1 MTALE
6 LVSFINHVVFV
17 GLFLA
22 ALWHALRQPGRLTS
36 DTALLLGAIASVLL
50 LARLSEFFGWQG
62 EPWLAGTQLLLLNT
76 VPFAMLRL
84 VEDMR
89 GIPRPVAWAG
99 AAAYVVVG
107 VLGFVGATS
116 LSEVAEVGAVGLVA
130 AILYFLAVGGYAAV
144 AFTVESRRTRGITRR
159 RMAAVSIGAF
169 LFIGGVVVLF
179 LGQLVLADA
188 SMTTVFGQL
197 AALLAGAAFFL
208 GFVPPTWI
216 RRAWREPDLRAFLE
230 RSIHLTREP
239 DERRSLL
246 EIGRMAADAFG
257 ASGAALGLA
266 DEERGILRWADE
278 SGWNEFPSDE
288 FVGGQAF
295 TQQRRVVA
303 LDAEQADPEHA
314 EDYRNS
320 AARTII
326 AAPVTT
332 DSRRL
337 GVLAIYADRSPIF
350 VEDDLWLLELLAD
363 QTAVVLEA
371 RELTAH
377 LSEIRARE
385 AATRLKEE
393 FLSAA
398 AHDLRTPLTVVLGQA
413 ELLERRL
420 QRNPEAR
427 VDAAGVARMTREA
440 RRLRDLV
447 TDLLDVQRLD
457 QARAVMDLAPADLR
471 DVLEEVRLRYRE
483 HEVPLTVAIPPEPV
497 AVAIDRARIEQTI
510 DNLVDNA
517 LKYGA
522 EGESPEVRLET
533 PDGEAAISVID
544 RGIGI
549 PEPDRERIFERF
561 FRGSN
566 AHSITDTGIGLGLY
580 ICRRIV
586 EEHGG
591 RIEYVPTPG
600 GGSTFRFTL
609 PLLATADAAE
619 AAASPSADVAA
630 VSRDAWG
637 IPQTADATADA

>member
-1 MTALE
+1 MTALD
-6 LVSFINHVVFV
+6 LINLINHVLFA

-22 ALWHALRQPGRLTS
+22 ALWHALRQPSRLTT
-36 DTALLLGAIASVLL
+36 DTALLLGAIAGVLL
-50 LARLSEFFGWQG
+50 LARLSEVLGWEGQ
-62 EPWLAGTQLLLLNT
+62 PWLVGTQLLMLNT

-89 GIPRPVAWAG
+89 GTPRAVAWLG

-107 VLGFVGATS
+107 VLGFVGSTS
-116 LSEVAEVGAVGLVA
+116 LPEVEQVSAVALVA
-130 AILYFLAVGGYAAV
+130 AIVFFLAVGGYAAV
-144 AFTVESRRTRGITRR
+144 AFTIESRRTRGITRR
-159 RMAAVSIGAF
+159 RMAAVSVGAF
-169 LFIGGVVVLF
+169 LFIGAVVVLF
-179 LGQLVLADA
+179 LGQLLLDDPSGTRAV
-188 SMTTVFGQL
+188 GQL

-239 DERRSLL
+239 DERRLVL
-246 EIGRMAADAFG
+246 ELGRMAADAFG

-266 DEERGILRWADE
+266 DESRGILRWANQHGWDE
-278 SGWNEFPSDE
+278 YGSDE

-295 TQQRRVVA
+295 TEQRRIVA

-314 EDYRNS
+314 EAYRTSS
-320 AARTII
+320 AHTII
-326 AAPVTT
+326 AAPVT
-332 DSRRL
+332 SEHRRL
-337 GVLAIYADRSPIF
+337 GALAVYADRAPIF

-363 QTAVVLEA
+363 QSAVVLEA

-385 AATRLKEE
+385 DATRLKEE

-420 QRNPEAR
+420 QRDPEAR
-427 VDAAGVARMTREA
+427 IDPAGVARLTREA

-457 QARAVMDLAPADLR
+457 QARAVMDLSPVDLR
-471 DVLEEVRLRYRE
+471 DVLEEVRLRYVE
-483 HEVPLTVAIPPEPV
+483 HEVALRVTAPAAPMVAS
-497 AVAIDRARIEQTI
+497 IDRSRIEQTI

-522 EGESPEVRLET
+522 EGEEPEVRLEA
-533 PDGEAAISVID
+533 DGEEAAISVID
-544 RGIGI
+544 HGIGI
-549 PEPDRERIFERF
+549 PEAERDRIFERF
-561 FRGSN
+561 FRASN

-591 RIEYVPTPG
+591 RIEHLPTPG

-609 PLLATADAAE
+609 PLV
-619 AAASPSADVAA
+619 AAAHVAA
-630 VSRDAWG
+630 AAAPDEAPAVGRDGWG
-637 IPQTADATADA
+637 IPLTADATIDG